1 MYKLHILVYSN
12 EEHNMDNLPVS
23 PCLQNFLH
31 LVISNE
37 IAPRNGSAVR
47 ILLTLSQDIFY
58 AVHQRKRHKE
68 IFKKLFFSL
77 LIKSLTNNTE
87 PISTISRLGHAVS
100 HITFGDGV
108 SHIQLGEII
117 SFILKN
123 G

>member
-1 MYKLHILVYSN
+1 MCKLHILVYSN
-12 EEHNMDNLPVS
+12 EEHNMDNCPVS

-37 IAPRNGSAVR
+37 IAPRSGSAVR

-100 HITFGDGV
+100 HI
-108 SHIQLGEII
+108 QLGEII